1 MAGERDADVDPRFD
15 PQFQR
20 GYDPAK
26 HRTRPRPVKPAEAR
40 REAPRAEAAA
50 VEAEAVKPAAVDPTP
65 AETETGAPSTAEAE
79 YELPRRNPFR
89 LVLLLASVAA
99 LCGATAILWNRLT
112 SDPYYY
118 GSPNTDV
125 AALFADNFI
134 QAALPAL
141 TTGGMIG
148 LALWLALGALRR
160 HDYD

>member
-1 MAGERDADVDPRFD
+1 MAGKRDADVDPRFD
-15 PQFQR
+15 PVFQR

-26 HRTRPRPVKPAEAR
+26 HRTRPRAVKPAEAR
-40 REAPRAEAAA
+40 REGPRAEAAA
-50 VEAEAVKPAAVDPTP
+50 VEAVAVDPTP
-65 AETETGAPSTAEAE
+65 AETGTDTSPTAETE

-160 HDYD
+160 HDHD